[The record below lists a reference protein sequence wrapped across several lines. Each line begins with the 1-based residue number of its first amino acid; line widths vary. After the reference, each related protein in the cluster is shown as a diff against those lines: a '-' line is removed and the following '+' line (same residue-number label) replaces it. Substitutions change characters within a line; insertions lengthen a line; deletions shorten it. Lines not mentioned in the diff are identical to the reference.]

1 MVEDSKKLIKSLGIP
16 IKWSRINIFI
26 MWKDKICYCAYTEDM
41 DTLCFSCPILIRD
54 LYNKDDNVIQIELDL
69 LLKGLN
75 LNMDKFIDLCIL
87 CGCDY
92 SSLIEGIGEI
102 NAYKLIKEH
111 KNIENVL
118 KYTKKCNKDN
128 SHKKKCFMI

>member
-1 MVEDSKKLIKSLGIP
+1 M
-16 IKWSRINIFI
+16 
-26 MWKDKICYCAYTEDM
+26 DK
-41 DTLCFSCPILIRD
+41 LCFSCPILIRD

-75 LNMDKFIDLCIL
+75 LNMDEFIDLCIL

-92 SSLIEGIGEI
+92 SSLIEGIGKI

-118 KYTKKCNKDN
+118 KYNKKCNKDN

>member
-1 MVEDSKKLIKSLGIP
+1 MG
-16 IKWSRINIFI
+16 
-26 MWKDKICYCAYTEDM
+26 Y
-41 DTLCFSCPILIRD
+41 
-54 LYNKDDNVIQIELDL
+54 
-69 LLKGLN
+69 
-75 LNMDKFIDLCIL
+75 
-87 CGCDY
+87 DY

>member
-1 MVEDSKKLIKSLGIP
+1 
-16 IKWSRINIFI
+16 
-26 MWKDKICYCAYTEDM
+26 M

-92 SSLIEGIGEI
+92 SSLIEGIGKI

-118 KYTKKCNKDN
+118 KYSKKCNKDN